1 MDWNQLKKEAQKDT
15 DVFYLVLDSE
25 AEQPKTNRINL
36 GQSFRFAFQVLKPLH
51 LVLLVKNEAGIFCLC
66 PSKFKSETLLSSKG
80 PDTIPPQEMPGLLA
94 EEPTGIGEAI
104 AILGE
109 SPLILDW
116 MPEDINAQ
124 TNPYLISADELK
136 SVEAITSEARNRTLF
151 LDYEIGRENGDLE
164 GRLEREKEQKID
176 RIKAF
181 MASHPTEVDSLLLE
195 LPMQERDVFRL
206 RQGVRVLDRQHSVDE
221 VAKILQSTPDAIA
234 NLEEN
239 AIERLTQRI
248 NAMS

>member
-36 GQSFRFAFQVLKPLH
+36 GQSFRFVFQVLKPLH

-66 PSKFKSETLLSSKG
+66 PSKFRTETLLSSRG
-80 PDTIPPQEMPGLLA
+80 RDTIPPQGMPGLLA
-94 EEPTGIGEAI
+94 EEPVGIGEAI

-109 SPLILDW
+109 RPLSLDW
-116 MPEDINAQ
+116 MPEEINAQ
-124 TNPYLISADELK
+124 TNPYPISEDELK
-136 SVEAITSEARNRTLF
+136 SIEAISSEARNQTLF
-151 LDYEIGRENGDLE
+151 VDYAIGRENGDLK
-164 GRLEREKEQKID
+164 RKIEREQEQKIA
-176 RIKAF
+176 RIKDF
-181 MASHPTEVDSLLLE
+181 LASHPTEVDSLLLE

-206 RQGVRVLDRQHSVDE
+206 RQGVRSLDRQHSVDE
-221 VAKILQSTPDAIA
+221 VATILQSTPDAIA
-234 NLEEN
+234 NLEKS